1 MCDPLSQGVKKS
13 LKSGGWNKN
22 CLNVTSRNRAVLF
35 LALILIILGSVF
47 QFWDARPVYYA
58 QAYDLG
64 SQEDVHC
71 SKSLLSVSEG
81 KLKLFEDPSD
91 SNPTSLPELLE
102 QSEKNFKTEQ
112 FAKKLYEITGDAP
125 IKEMVPFIS
134 KRDEKVAAFLIGIAK
149 KESGWGEHVPLL
161 NGQDCYNY
169 WGYKGA
175 ASRGSAMGY
184 ACFSNPE
191 EAVEIVGNRLEV
203 LIGKN
208 HTTASK
214 MLIWKCGSP
223 VMIPKELKVGYQR
236 CLSIST
242 KS

>member
-1 MCDPLSQGVKKS
+1 
-13 LKSGGWNKN
+13 
-22 CLNVTSRNRAVLF
+22 
-35 LALILIILGSVF
+35 
-47 QFWDARPVYYA
+47 
-58 QAYDLG
+58 
-64 SQEDVHC
+64 
-71 SKSLLSVSEG
+71 
-81 KLKLFEDPSD
+81 
-91 SNPTSLPELLE
+91 
-102 QSEKNFKTEQ
+102 
-112 FAKKLYEITGDAP
+112 
-125 IKEMVPFIS
+125 MVPFIS

-214 MLIWKCGSP
+214 MLIWKCGSSCSGHDP
-223 VMIPKELKVGYQR
+223 AGVKKWVSDVSLYFGKVMQI
-236 CLSIST
+236 
-242 KS
+242 

>member
-1 MCDPLSQGVKKS
+1 M
-13 LKSGGWNKN
+13 
-22 CLNVTSRNRAVLF
+22 
-35 LALILIILGSVF
+35 
-47 QFWDARPVYYA
+47 
-58 QAYDLG
+58 
-64 SQEDVHC
+64 
-71 SKSLLSVSEG
+71 SEG

-214 MLIWKCGSP
+214 MLIWKCGSSCAGHD
-223 VMIPKELKVGYQR
+223 PKGVESWV
-236 CLSIST
+236 ST
-242 KS
+242 VSLYFNKIMS